1 MRKATAVLVV
11 GMLATAILA
20 VFPAAAKTAVSFS
33 ADFKET
39 FGRANS
45 KPCDHFL
52 CGTGTVAGYGDATS
66 IFDLTSFS
74 LIEGTSCGTLTAVR
88 TITLSSDGSTLRLDE
103 EGTACFPGE
112 SPTAPGAQHSFGNPG
127 EIDTTF
133 TVKKGTG
140 VFQGAKGSGTD
151 SVTAVAGDSGRS
163 SLSGTLT
170 FP

>member
-11 GMLATAILA
+11 GVLVSAVLAAFPATA
-20 VFPAAAKTAVSFS
+20 KTTVSFS

-52 CGTGTVAGYGDATS
+52 CGTGTVAGHGDATS
-66 IFDLTSFS
+66 VFDLTSFS
-74 LIEGTSCGTLTAVR
+74 PIEGTSCGTLTAVR

-103 EGTACFPGE
+103 DGIVCFPGE
-112 SPTAPGAQHSFGNPG
+112 SSNAPGAQHSFGNPG

-133 TVKKGTG
+133 TVKRGTG

-151 SVTAVAGDSGRS
+151 SVNAAAGDNGHS